1 MVRLVKYNKCHF
13 EILDS
18 YKLNKTQSDFTA
30 TIGYCINERKD
41 TEDVLKT
48 LVTVLYKDLPV
59 GFFVLDRG
67 EDKFNITSNPNA
79 ILVRSFSINPDYQG
93 KGIGTKSMELVVD
106 FTKKHI
112 PNVNEIVLSVNFK
125 NNNAYHVYLNSGYVD
140 NNQTIMG
147 RMGAQH
153 VLSKRI

>member
-18 YKLNKTQSDFTA
+18 YKLNKTQSNFTA
-30 TIGYCINERKD
+30 TIDYCINERKD

-67 EDKFNITSNPNA
+67 ENKFNITSNPNA

-112 PNVNEIVLSVNFK
+112 PNINEIVLSVNFK
-125 NNNAYHVYLNSGYVD
+125 NNNAYNVYLNSGYVD